1 MSLEKPI
8 DPLYNIFII
17 VNILNAPEE
26 KISLLLHTLGQ
37 PVRIRILLAISD
49 DEACVCHL
57 ETMLGLRQ
65 AYISQHL
72 MAMRNAGIL
81 TTRRDGRFIFYQLK
95 NKQLLDLTKLA
106 GKIVGINEEEID
118 ALLTHQP
125 IPQCCCPKCVARN
138 RQSSSFDTD
147 EIHLIHPP
155 TQLFDNS

>member
-1 MSLEKPI
+1 
-8 DPLYNIFII
+8 

-81 TTRRDGRFIFYQLK
+81 TTRRDGRFIFYCEYS
-95 NKQLLDLTKLA
+95 D
-106 GKIVGINEEEID
+106 NECCIK
-118 ALLTHQP
+118 
-125 IPQCCCPKCVARN
+125 IPQIRN
-138 RQSSSFDTD
+138 D
-147 EIHLIHPP
+147 
-155 TQLFDNS
+155 

>member
-1 MSLEKPI
+1 M
-8 DPLYNIFII
+8 
-17 VNILNAPEE
+17 NILNAPEE

-37 PVRIRILLAISD
+37 PVRIKILLAIGD

-57 ETMLGLRQ
+57 ETLLGLRQ

-95 NKQLLDLTKLA
+95 NNQLFDLIKLA
-106 GKIVGINEEEID
+106 GKTVGINEEQID
-118 ALLTHQP
+118 ALFTHQP

-138 RQSSSFDTD
+138 KQSSSFDEH
-147 EIHLIHPP
+147 EINLVNPS